1 MLLNMSDYFS
11 GLKMTV
17 ISGISLLVSLVL
29 LLSGNKLPIDPAWIT
44 IVISG
49 YPLLYLAITRLVY
62 KKWISSALLISIA
75 MIASI
80 YIGEIFAAGEVA
92 FIMAIGAILEDLTI
106 NRAKKG
112 LENLISL
119 TPTEGRRIKI
129 INGKEIE
136 EIIAYSEIRVKDI
149 IRIFPGEAITVD
161 GVIVDG
167 NTSVDQSI
175 VTGESLPIDKSVGD
189 KVFCGTL
196 NCFGSIDIEAT
207 NVGQDSSLQKLI
219 NLVKEAENNK
229 APTQRIVDKWAIWL
243 VPIALL
249 IAISTYFIALFLG
262 VGSINALNRAVTV
275 LIVFC
280 PCALSLAT
288 PTSIV
293 AAIGQSTKHG
303 IIIKSGIALENM
315 GHVDTITFDKTG
327 TITHGKLTVDEI
339 TSFNDVTIEDILSLT
354 ASAES
359 KSEHP
364 IAKAIVEYTRNL
376 KIDILSSIQ
385 FVMIPGKGIQAKVND
400 FDVTCGNE
408 KYLLSLGITLE
419 TDVYDHLDKY
429 RSEGKATILV
439 ALNSICVGIISLAD
453 TTRSNAQDMI
463 RKLNELGTNT
473 ILLTGDNAITA
484 NHIAQSVG
492 INSVFSDLLPE
503 EKVSK
508 IEILQSKGHIVCMI
522 GDGVNDAPALKMAN
536 VGVAMG
542 SMGSDIA
549 IEAAD
554 IALMNDDLSNIPY
567 LKRLSKATI
576 NTIKFNITMS
586 MIINVIAV
594 GMSVLGLLNPIAGAL
609 VHNAGSVLIVL
620 NAALLYDRK
629 FK

>member
-1 MLLNMSDYFS
+1 MLLNISDYFS
-11 GLKMTV
+11 GLKMTIV
-17 ISGISLLVSLVL
+17 SGISLLVSLLL
-29 LLSGNKLPIDPAWIT
+29 LLSGKKLAFDPAWIT
-44 IVISG
+44 ILISG
-49 YPLLYLAITRLVY
+49 YPLLYLAITRLIY

-119 TPTEGRRIKI
+119 TPTEGRRIKVI
-129 INGKEIE
+129 HGKEVE
-136 EIIAYSEIRVKDI
+136 EIIPFNEIKVKDI
-149 IRIFPGEAITVD
+149 IRILPGEAITVD
-161 GVIVDG
+161 GLIVNG

-189 KVFCGTL
+189 KVFCGTV

-249 IAISTYFIALFLG
+249 IAISAYFIALFLG
-262 VGSINALNRAVTV
+262 VNATGALNRAVTV

-293 AAIGQSTKHG
+293 AAIGQSTKRG

-315 GHVDTITFDKTG
+315 GHVDTIAFDKTG

-339 TSFNDVTIEDILSLT
+339 TSFNNVLIEDIVSLT

-364 IAKAIVEYTRNL
+364 IAKAIVEYARNQR
-376 KIDILSSIQ
+376 IDVLSSTQ
-385 FVMIPGKGIQAKVND
+385 FEMIPGKGVQAKVNEYN
-400 FDVTCGNE
+400 VICGNE
-408 KYLLSLGITLE
+408 KYLLSLGITIE
-419 TDVYDHLDKY
+419 QIVYDKLEQY

-439 ALNSICVGIISLAD
+439 GINNNCVGVISLAD
-453 TTRSNAQDMI
+453 TIRLNALDMV
-463 RKLNELGTNT
+463 RNLKELGTNT
-473 ILLTGDNAITA
+473 ILLTGDNTITA

-492 INSVFSDLLPE
+492 ISSVYSDLLPD

-508 IEILQSKGHIVCMI
+508 IELLQKEGHIVCMI
-522 GDGVNDAPALKMAN
+522 GDGVNDAPALKTAH

-554 IALMNDDLSNIPY
+554 IALMNDDLTNISY

-594 GMSVLGLLNPIAGAL
+594 SMSVLGLLNPIAGAL

-629 FK
+629 FR

>member
-119 TPTEGRRIKI
+119 TPTEGRRIRI

-136 EIIAYSEIRVKDI
+136 EIISYNEIRVKDI

-473 ILLTGDNAITA
+473 ILLTGDNVITA

-508 IEILQSKGHIVCMI
+508 IELLQSKGHIVCMI

>member
-1 MLLNMSDYFS
+1 
-11 GLKMTV
+11 
-17 ISGISLLVSLVL
+17 
-29 LLSGNKLPIDPAWIT
+29 
-44 IVISG
+44 
-49 YPLLYLAITRLVY
+49 
-62 KKWISSALLISIA
+62 ALLISIA

-508 IEILQSKGHIVCMI
+508 IELLQSKGHIVCMI

>member
-1 MLLNMSDYFS
+1 MLLNMSNYFS

-119 TPTEGRRIKI
+119 TPIEGRRIRI

-136 EIIAYSEIRVKDI
+136 EIISYNEIRVKDI

-339 TSFNDVTIEDILSLT
+339 TIFNNVTIEDLLSLT
-354 ASAES
+354 ASAEA

-376 KIDILSSIQ
+376 KIDILSAIQ

-400 FDVTCGNE
+400 YDVACGNE

-419 TDVYDHLDKY
+419 TDVYDHLAKY
-429 RSEGKATILV
+429 RNEGKATILV
-439 ALNSICVGIISLAD
+439 ALNNICVGIISLAD

>member
-149 IRIFPGEAITVD
+149 IRIFPGEVITVD

>member
-119 TPTEGRRIKI
+119 TPTEGRRIRI
-129 INGKEIE
+129 MNGKEIE
-136 EIIAYSEIRVKDI
+136 EIIPYNEIRVKDI

-249 IAISTYFIALFLG
+249 IAISAYFIALFLG
-262 VGSINALNRAVTV
+262 VSSINALNRAVTV

-315 GHVDTITFDKTG
+315 GHVDTITFD
-327 TITHGKLTVDEI
+327 
-339 TSFNDVTIEDILSLT
+339 
-354 ASAES
+354 
-359 KSEHP
+359 
-364 IAKAIVEYTRNL
+364 
-376 KIDILSSIQ
+376 
-385 FVMIPGKGIQAKVND
+385 
-400 FDVTCGNE
+400 
-408 KYLLSLGITLE
+408 
-419 TDVYDHLDKY
+419 
-429 RSEGKATILV
+429 
-439 ALNSICVGIISLAD
+439 
-453 TTRSNAQDMI
+453 
-463 RKLNELGTNT
+463 
-473 ILLTGDNAITA
+473 
-484 NHIAQSVG
+484 
-492 INSVFSDLLPE
+492 
-503 EKVSK
+503 
-508 IEILQSKGHIVCMI
+508 
-522 GDGVNDAPALKMAN
+522 
-536 VGVAMG
+536 
-542 SMGSDIA
+542 
-549 IEAAD
+549 
-554 IALMNDDLSNIPY
+554 
-567 LKRLSKATI
+567 
-576 NTIKFNITMS
+576 
-586 MIINVIAV
+586 
-594 GMSVLGLLNPIAGAL
+594 
-609 VHNAGSVLIVL
+609 
-620 NAALLYDRK
+620 
-629 FK
+629 

>member
-29 LLSGNKLPIDPAWIT
+29 LLSRNKLPIDPAWIT

-508 IEILQSKGHIVCMI
+508 IELLQSKGHIVCMI

>member
-119 TPTEGRRIKI
+119 TPTEGRRIRI

-136 EIIAYSEIRVKDI
+136 EIISYNEIRVKDI

>member
-29 LLSGNKLPIDPAWIT
+29 LLSRNKLPIDPAWIT

-473 ILLTGDNAITA
+473 ILLTGDNVITA

-508 IEILQSKGHIVCMI
+508 IELLQSKGHIVCMI

-594 GMSVLGLLNPIAGAL
+594 GMSVSGLLNPIAGAL